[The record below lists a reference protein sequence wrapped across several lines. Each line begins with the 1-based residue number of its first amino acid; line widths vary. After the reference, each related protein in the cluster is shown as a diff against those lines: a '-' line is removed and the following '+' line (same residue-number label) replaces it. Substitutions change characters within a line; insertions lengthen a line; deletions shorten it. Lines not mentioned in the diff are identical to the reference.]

1 MLMQIFGGKM
11 QSFLAGK
18 LRRCSSLASRLRR
31 CSYLC
36 LISRSLMLVL
46 KIRLLKNAMY
56 ILYFALSFCLCKEIE
71 MLMPILGGKM
81 Q

>member
-31 CSYLC
+31 CSHLC

-46 KIRLLKNAMY
+46 KNTLTEKRYVHIVFCSQLLFM
-56 ILYFALSFCLCKEIE
+56 
-71 MLMPILGGKM
+71 
-81 Q
+81 